1 MIKKIF
7 ISLLLL
13 LCMSCFDFNNRE
25 GKYLDYIESGII
37 SLYNGDKDYIKYFDK
52 AYSQNPSDD
61 LLYKVV
67 NNLLEYDELVKFYST
82 KKDKCLG
89 YDYYINKDFVKAKD
103 SGNMLAIKALYE
115 QYYYNF
121 EFKKAYNILTKCNVK
136 SGEYIYKVL
145 DKNKDEFFEVEEI
158 YNKMK
163 DKKASDEEKEKFKNF
178 VITYPVDYEIVYDV
192 LKDDI
197 EKNDKTALFI
207 KYLTLDKDSVVSNQ
221 ILNKLVSVNFGPA
234 IEEYVSV
241 NKIDNPSVELLDKMN
256 KYSKRAY
263 AILLSN
269 CVESGNISNINYIL
283 SNVDDNPKN
292 CIYIADF
299 DYYYKDL
306 KTAYNEYLK
315 AYNYGFDIDYVV
327 YRLSDIAKKIGKEKE
342 FLKLTKNYTGE
353 NEYIVLKMRYDLSK
367 DKLEKKRIA
376 LNMWITNPKLA
387 ASCLLELSK
396 NDKNIACYT
405 NILKMYK

>member
-1 MIKKIF
+1 M
-7 ISLLLL
+7 
-13 LCMSCFDFNNRE
+13 
-25 GKYLDYIESGII
+25 
-37 SLYNGDKDYIKYFDK
+37 
-52 AYSQNPSDD
+52 
-61 LLYKVV
+61 
-67 NNLLEYDELVKFYST
+67 
-82 KKDKCLG
+82 G
-89 YDYYINKDFVKAKD
+89 YDYYINKNFVKAKD
-103 SGNMLAIKALYE
+103 SGNVLAIKALYE

-136 SGEYIYKVL
+136 SDEYIYKVL

-163 DKKASDEEKEKFKNF
+163 DKKASDDEKEKFKNF

-197 EKNDKTALFI
+197 EKNDETALFI

-221 ILNKLVSVNFGPA
+221 ILNKLVSMNFGPA

-256 KYSKRAY
+256 KYAKRAY

-315 AYNYGFDIDYVV
+315 AYSYGFDIDYVV

-353 NEYIVLKMRYDLSK
+353 NEYIILKMRYDLSK
-367 DKLEKKRIA
+367 DKLEKR
-376 LNMWITNPKLA
+376 
-387 ASCLLELSK
+387 E
-396 NDKNIACYT
+396 
-405 NILKMYK
+405 

>member
-121 EFKKAYNILTKCNVK
+121 EFKKAYNILVMLR
-136 SGEYIYKVL
+136 V
-145 DKNKDEFFEVEEI
+145 
-158 YNKMK
+158 
-163 DKKASDEEKEKFKNF
+163 
-178 VITYPVDYEIVYDV
+178 
-192 LKDDI
+192 
-197 EKNDKTALFI
+197 
-207 KYLTLDKDSVVSNQ
+207 
-221 ILNKLVSVNFGPA
+221 
-234 IEEYVSV
+234 
-241 NKIDNPSVELLDKMN
+241 MN
-256 KYSKRAY
+256 
-263 AILLSN
+263 
-269 CVESGNISNINYIL
+269 
-283 SNVDDNPKN
+283 
-292 CIYIADF
+292 IYIRCW
-299 DYYYKDL
+299 
-306 KTAYNEYLK
+306 
-315 AYNYGFDIDYVV
+315 I
-327 YRLSDIAKKIGKEKE
+327 KIRMS
-342 FLKLTKNYTGE
+342 FLKLKR
-353 NEYIVLKMRYDLSK
+353 YITR
-367 DKLEKKRIA
+367 
-376 LNMWITNPKLA
+376 
-387 ASCLLELSK
+387 
-396 NDKNIACYT
+396 
-405 NILKMYK
+405 